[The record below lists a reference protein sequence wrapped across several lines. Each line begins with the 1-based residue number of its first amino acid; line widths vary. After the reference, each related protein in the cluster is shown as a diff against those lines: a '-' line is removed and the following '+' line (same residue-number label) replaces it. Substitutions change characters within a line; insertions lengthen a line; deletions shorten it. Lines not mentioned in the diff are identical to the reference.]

1 MKKVFFIVSVLCLLI
16 IVQSEAQDKKRNI
29 KNIHHITD
37 SISSVELRKES
48 SPLIGLSASNSNG
61 ASRLS
66 GAYIEAITQAGGTP
80 VIIPVNTNAVAIYE
94 IVDKLDGL
102 ILTGGGD
109 VNPDFYNEK
118 PLAQSLDLDSIRD
131 DYELKL
137 LKLAV
142 DRNIPILGICRG
154 EQLINVAFGGT
165 LYQDIPTQ
173 YSRSNIVH
181 KQSEPREQAT
191 HGVSITSETQLADII
206 GEKEHVS
213 VNTIH
218 HQAIKKVAPGF
229 KINAVAS
236 DGIIEGIEAYPDRPI
251 LAVQWHPEALAVT
264 GDSLMAKIFNFI
276 VNEADIYRK
285 AKEIHGRILSV
296 DTHTDTPL
304 LFKEKNF
311 NIANRGVGQMD
322 IPKMKEGMLDG
333 VFMAAYIRQGARDK
347 ASSEVA
353 VRKVTGLIDGIHKQ
367 VEMNNDLCGIAY
379 TSDDL
384 IRLKKEGKKAVF
396 IGIENGYGIGKDI
409 DNLVKYKD
417 MGVTYM
423 TLCHT
428 SDNDICDT
436 SSKTRREWD
445 GLSPFGKKVIQEMNR
460 LGVMI
465 DVSHAGESTFW
476 DVIKLSTKPII
487 ASHSSAQA
495 LCYHDRNLN
504 DKQLKA
510 IAENN
515 GVVQVCLVDIF
526 INKNSKK
533 ASVSNAIDHI
543 DHIVK
548 IAGIDHVGIGSDFDG
563 GGGLIGC
570 QGANDMIN
578 ITVQLLK
585 RGYKEEDIAK
595 IWGGNFLRVMN
606 DAQKKL

>member
-1 MKKVFFIVSVLCLLI
+1 MNKIILVLSVLCLS
-16 IVQSEAQDKKRNI
+16 VFVKTDAQERPRSLKRINEI
-29 KNIHHITD
+29 AD
-37 SISSVELRKES
+37 SISVAGLKKTA

-66 GAYIEAITQAGGTP
+66 GAYIDAIIKAGGTP
-80 VIIPVNTNAVAIYE
+80 IIIPVNTDVGTIYN
-94 IVDKLDGL
+94 IVKILDG
-102 ILTGGGD
+102 IVLTGGGD
-109 VNPDFYNEK
+109 VNPDYYNEN
-118 PLAQSLDLDSIRD
+118 PLPYSLEVDTIRD
-131 DYELKL
+131 DYELLL

-173 YSRSNIVH
+173 Y
-181 KQSEPREQAT
+181 KQSTIKHRQTEPREQPT
-191 HGVSITSETQLADII
+191 HNVNITIGTQLADILGGTKNI
-206 GEKEHVS
+206 G

-218 HQAIKKVAPGF
+218 HQAVKKIAPGF
-229 KINAVAS
+229 KVNAVAT
-236 DGIIEGIEAYPDRPI
+236 DGLVEGIEAYPDRPI
-251 LAVQWHPEALAVT
+251 LAIQWHPEALVAG
-264 GDSLMAKIFNFI
+264 GDSTMLKIFDFI
-276 VNEADIYRK
+276 VKEADIYRK
-285 AKEIHGRILSV
+285 AKDIHKRILSV

-304 LFKEKNF
+304 LFKEKGF
-311 NIANRGVGQMD
+311 DIANRGVGQVD
-322 IPKMKEGMLDG
+322 IPKMTEGMLDG

-347 ASSEVA
+347 MSSGAA
-353 VRKVTGLIDGIHKQ
+353 VRKVTGLIEGIHNQ
-367 VEMNNDLCGIAY
+367 VEMNASLSGIARNPE
-379 TSDDL
+379 DL
-384 IRLKKEGKKAVF
+384 IRLKQEGKKAIF

-409 DNLVKYKD
+409 SNLAKYKD

-436 SSKTRREWD
+436 SSKSNKEWG
-445 GLSPFGKKVIQEMNR
+445 GLSPFGKKVIQEMND
-460 LGVMI
+460 LGIMI

-476 DVIKLSTKPII
+476 DVVKLSSKPII

-504 DKQLKA
+504 DKQLQA
-510 IAENN
+510 IAKNN

-533 ASVSNAIDHI
+533 ASVSDAVDHI

-548 IAGIDHVGIGSDFDG
+548 VAGINHVGIGSDFDG

-570 QGANDMIN
+570 QGANDLIN
-578 ITVQLLK
+578 ITTQLIK
-585 RGYKEEDIAK
+585 RGYSEENIAK
-595 IWGGNFLRVMN
+595 IWGGNFLRVMKEVQ
-606 DAQKKL
+606 AK